1 MAEPRI
7 TATST
12 PATGDTGTRAV
23 GPQDISRR
31 PAHLGLGA
39 SVSIE
44 PEFSGELSWY
54 DDYVARHL
62 ADGNEGR
69 LVSMYTFTE
78 AWPMW
83 EMHPVG
89 SELVLCV
96 NGAIDLHQETPDG
109 TANLVVLQA
118 GQYAVNGPGV
128 WHTADVDDSATVVFI
143 TAGVGTEHRPR

>member
-1 MAEPRI
+1 MAEPTVEPTTI
-7 TATST
+7 
-12 PATGDTGTRAV
+12 PGTGTV
-23 GPQDISRR
+23 EPHDIGRR

-44 PEFSGELSWY
+44 PEFTGELSWY
-54 DDYVARHL
+54 DDYATRHL
-62 ADGNEGR
+62 ADGHEGR
-69 LVSMYTFTE
+69 LVSMSTFTGP
-78 AWPMW
+78 WPMW

-96 NGAIDLHQETPDG
+96 DGSIDLRQELPDG
-109 TANLVVLQA
+109 TETTIRLGA

-128 WHTADVDDSATVVFI
+128 WHTADVDHAATVVFI